1 MATITERTGA
11 NGKTAYRVRIRM
23 SGYPDQSA
31 TFSSKTAAKKWAK
44 VTEAAIIEGR
54 HFSSQKAKRRTLAAA
69 IDRYL
74 DDHLPGLSQSEQRNR
89 RRHLEYW
96 RKHLGKMTLAH
107 LCNDAEPIRQA
118 KKGLARSKT
127 ARGQKRS
134 TSTINRYH
142 ASLSKLFT
150 CAMRWGWCASNP
162 MLMVE
167 KGAEHPGRDRYLSDG
182 ELERLLE
189 ATAASRDPYL
199 DIVVKLALTTGGRYG
214 EVLGL
219 TWRNVSIERETV
231 TFRDT
236 KNKDSRTVPLVEPAL
251 SAVVELHSR
260 RRKDSE
266 LLFPWSRPDRPKNIR
281 KGWSK
286 ALEAA
291 GIEDFK
297 FHDLR
302 HTCASYLAMN
312 GARPSELAAVLGH
325 KTLAMVKRY
334 SHVGE
339 QHTAALVRD
348 MAAKRFSESG
358 RSEE

>member
-1 MATITERTGA
+1 
-11 NGKTAYRVRIRM
+11 M

-54 HFSSQKAKRRTLAAA
+54 HFSSQKSKQHSLAAA
-69 IDRYL
+69 IERYA
-74 DDHLPGLSQSEQRNR
+74 DDHLPALSQSERRNR
-89 RRHLEYW
+89 TRHLDYW
-96 RKHLGKMTLAH
+96 KKHLGKMTLAH

-118 KKGLARSKT
+118 KKRLIRSQT
-127 ARGQKRS
+127 TRGASRS

-150 CAMRWGWCASNP
+150 CAMKWGWCPSNP
-162 MLMVE
+162 MLLVE
-167 KGAEHPGRDRYLSDG
+167 KGAEPPGRDRYLSED

-189 ATAASRDPYL
+189 ATAASADPYL
-199 DIVVKLALTTGGRYG
+199 DIVVKLALTTGGRYA
-214 EVLGL
+214 EILGL

-236 KNKDSRTVPLVEPAL
+236 KNKESRTVPLVEPAL
-251 SAVVELHSR
+251 AAVVRLYES

-281 KGWSK
+281 KGWSN

-291 GIEDFK
+291 AIEDFK

-339 QHTAALVRD
+339 QHTASLLRD
-348 MAAKRFSESG
+348 MAARRFARAEK
-358 RSEE
+358 